1 MHKKLIYT
9 LNLSY
14 KPNLLYTFL
23 RNRLNI
29 KNTMDIVSSI
39 TDKMQQF
46 SLCSIQPLQPPQPLQ
61 PVKSI
66 PHGQWIGW
74 SEKSKDIEFKSSSKC
89 IGNGE
94 HKLAKELDIVTNP
107 GGQNSTVDLYH
118 KEIGNISVKDMT
130 SDDCTLGTEGSQRM
144 TRVFI
149 KVLYPLINWCEKY
162 SSQCTYARE
171 VLDMLSDGKTTS
183 KMTLIHGIERREIS
197 SSNFNKLNKIIEHV
211 KIIKKDVVPNEY
223 ITDICDYM
231 KNDTFQDKMN
241 ECVRQEALDMTLI
254 VVHKT
259 KGWMIVKDV
268 SKLSCPRITR
278 GSVRIHLSTDGA

>member
-1 MHKKLIYT
+1 MLKKLIYT
-9 LNLSY
+9 LQLLIIPY
-14 KPNLLYTFL
+14 KPHLPYTFL
-23 RNRLNI
+23 RNRINI

-39 TDKMQQF
+39 TESMQQF
-46 SLCSIQPLQPPQPLQ
+46 SLSSIDPSTPLTLSTP
-61 PVKSI
+61 I
-66 PHGQWIGW
+66 PGQWIRW
-74 SEKSKDIEFKSSSKC
+74 SEKSKDTDFKSSDKC
-89 IGNGE
+89 VGNGE
-94 HKLAKELDIVTNP
+94 CKLAKELDIETKP

-118 KEIGNISVKDMT
+118 KDIGPISVKDMT

-144 TRVFI
+144 TRVFM

-162 SSQCTYARE
+162 SSQCKHAKIVMDKLNEKST
-171 VLDMLSDGKTTS
+171 KS
-183 KMTLIHGIERREIS
+183 KMTLIQGIERREIS
-197 SSNFNKLNKIIEHV
+197 GSNFVKINDIIEQV
-211 KIIKKDVVPNEY
+211 KKIKNDIVQNEY

-241 ECVRQEALDMTLI
+241 ECVRQEALVMTLI

-278 GSVRIHLSTDGA
+278 GSVRIHLCADGM